1 MKTIEHGTDRVKQ
14 SPDLCYISICKHVV
28 IFSVAMYWLTLD
40 MKYLIN
46 YYILPYKV
54 MTCTHILTCGMKTPN

>member
-1 MKTIEHGTDRVKQ
+1 MKTIEHGTDRVKHMRV
-14 SPDLCYISICKHVV
+14 LICVTLV
-28 IFSVAMYWLTLD
+28 YVMFSVAMYWLTLD
-40 MKYLIN
+40 MKYFIN